1 MILRRITE
9 HVKAQNW
16 TAVALDFFIVVVGV
30 FIGIQVSNWNEVR
43 TERQREDYYLQRLDA
58 EFDVVRERLSDGSA
72 TFEQSIRDIDML
84 LKTRRQHEQAPG
96 TVDAAD
102 ELLADAV
109 GNITAGRVPA
119 ASPAAFREMV
129 ARGALESL
137 SSDELRHALFAFD
150 EFSGVAREGW
160 RTLRDVH
167 REAANAI
174 WGLVDVSAY
183 EELRRNGWP
192 RNRKIVEAVEAY
204 ERQALQI
211 AIPLRDPPAYRALV
225 RGLIPLAAHSPY
237 WTNCFSLSDGEEA
250 YVEDCPEGVAP
261 EISAAGIEVIANHP
275 DIHRTLTEWAGFVG
289 GFSTTLTDQNDA
301 ARRTIALIDAELER
315 RQ

>member
-1 MILRRITE
+1 MLLRRITE

-16 TAVALDFFIVVVGV
+16 TAVALDFVIVVVGV

-43 TERQREDYYLQRLDA
+43 KERQREDHYLQRLDA

-119 ASPAAFREMV
+119 ASPATFREMV

-137 SSDELRHALFAFD
+137 SSEELRHALFAFD

-160 RTLRDVH
+160 RTLRDEH

-174 WGLVDVSAY
+174 WGFVDVSAP
-183 EELRRNGWP
+183 EDETDDSDFVFVSF
-192 RNRKIVEAVEAY
+192 NREKFFN
-204 ERQALQI
+204 
-211 AIPLRDPPAYRALV
+211 
-225 RGLIPLAAHSPY
+225 S
-237 WTNCFSLSDGEEA
+237 
-250 YVEDCPEGVAP
+250 P
-261 EISAAGIEVIANHP
+261 EIQEHLNILLRAQSNQRGFVSRQLQLAEEIEVI
-275 DIHRTLTEWAGFVG
+275 I
-289 GFSTTLTDQNDA
+289 A
-301 ARRTIALIDAELER
+301 AER
-315 RQ
+315 AQ